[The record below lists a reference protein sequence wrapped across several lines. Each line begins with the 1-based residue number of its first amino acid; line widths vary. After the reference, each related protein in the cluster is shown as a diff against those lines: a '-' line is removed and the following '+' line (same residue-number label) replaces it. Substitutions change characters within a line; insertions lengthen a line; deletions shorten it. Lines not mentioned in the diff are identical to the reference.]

1 MDNIINSF
9 KEDFE
14 KVKKLG
20 FVESHRFHNTGIGK
34 TFEDL
39 IGVVENNSESPDY
52 MEFLELKSSRDYTKS
67 MITLFTKSPN
77 YPPGAN
83 NIIKNKFGV
92 DKEIHTTISGSRFN
106 TFKGLWAF
114 KLDVNEKEQKVFIVI
129 KNLKNDEILKDIIY
143 YSFEDLK
150 KKWEVK
156 CDYIAFVNAE
166 TKNES
171 GKEYFRFSEAILLKS
186 LSFDKFISAI
196 KEGIILYDV
205 RIGEYKSGKYKGK
218 THDHGSGFRIHKNNL
233 DKIFN
238 VEKIN

>member
-77 YPPGAN
+77 YPPEQ
-83 NIIKNKFGV
+83 II
-92 DKEIHTTISGSRFN
+92 
-106 TFKGLWAF
+106 
-114 KLDVNEKEQKVFIVI
+114 
-129 KNLKNDEILKDIIY
+129 
-143 YSFEDLK
+143 
-150 KKWEVK
+150 
-156 CDYIAFVNAE
+156 
-166 TKNES
+166 
-171 GKEYFRFSEAILLKS
+171 
-186 LSFDKFISAI
+186 
-196 KEGIILYDV
+196 
-205 RIGEYKSGKYKGK
+205 
-218 THDHGSGFRIHKNNL
+218 
-233 DKIFN
+233 
-238 VEKIN
+238 